1 MRGFVGALRSRAV
14 NRSIRLRG
22 GSAYATRCC
31 LRFALSAAAG
41 AALLALS
48 SPSAYA
54 ASTDDYTYDTLGRV
68 TKITYSDGVKTTT
81 VTYSY
86 DAAGNR
92 TSVVI
97 NSP

>member
-1 MRGFVGALRSRAV
+1 MRRFFGTLRSRAV

-48 SPSAYA
+48 PSACA

-86 DAAGNR
+86 DATGNR
-92 TSVVI
+92 TSVV
-97 NSP
+97 STTP